1 MPGAEPRRQLAGG
14 GYGKSS
20 TVGGPSR
27 TSIRLVP
34 PDKEERDP
42 LADAPPRVTDTKRY
56 RPGKTPK
63 SYLRIMDSRKPPA
76 GGQSGAGTQRKT
88 GGQSFR
94 DRSNDAGANRLP
106 SLRLRRIIA
115 PARLRRI
122 GLCDVGVSQ
131 GDFAWRAPEMVALP
145 RTVRGLSDAQL
156 FHPHRKAAR
165 GRTLLAVQR
174 AEARPGISKKGRI
187 DSRRSS
193 PPYGQATGEG
203 VQVPGTPLKHKD
215 NRKR

>member
-1 MPGAEPRRQLAGG
+1 MDPPEKGEREPLAHAPPWETDMERLSVRENPEKLSKDNGQQKAPGWWA
-14 GYGKSS
+14 
-20 TVGGPSR
+20 VGGR
-27 TSIRLVP
+27 YAAENRGAVL
-34 PDKEERDP
+34 
-42 LADAPPRVTDTKRY
+42 PR
-56 RPGKTPK
+56 P
-63 SYLRIMDSRKPPA
+63 
-76 GGQSGAGTQRKT
+76 
-88 GGQSFR
+88 
-94 DRSNDAGANRLP
+94 SNDARANRLP
-106 SLRLRRIIA
+106 SGRLRRIIA

-145 RTVRGLSDAQL
+145 RTVRRISDPHL
-156 FHPHRKAAR
+156 FHSHDQTAR
-165 GRTLLAVQR
+165 RRALRPVRR